1 MSNFRQSKFILS
13 CLLAL
18 VLLASVL
25 VLDNRYR
32 ARHEAEIA
40 DKFQLLGEL
49 RRSALESYFKTAEAE
64 ISFWSVSPE
73 IRSDYA
79 ALSDGWDALGGSAAI
94 RVRDLYISDY
104 PFAGTGLSEL
114 RDAGDGSEY
123 SYAHAQLHALASEFV
138 TGRGY
143 YDLFLIDLDGNII
156 YTVEKEQDYAT
167 NLARGAYSRSGL
179 GDVFRRVTAAEHE
192 HTVVFSDFARYA
204 PSNGEPAIFAGKL
217 MFDAEGKRLGVL
229 ALQLPSDKI
238 SDIMHFKTGM
248 GESGETYLVGPDLLM
263 RSNSRFSDIST
274 VLDTTVDTETVQLAL
289 SGERGVAY
297 TQDYRGIEVLSAY
310 DYIDIE
316 GLRWAVMAE
325 IDADEIAAKVGSIMG
340 ALTAAAAALFGLV
353 LLTFGALR
361 DFGALDLGSG
371 EAAGSDYDSDAM

>member
-1 MSNFRQSKFILS
+1 MSKSGQSKYIFS
-13 CLLAL
+13 GLLAL

-40 DKFQLLGEL
+40 DKFQLLVAL

-73 IRSDYA
+73 IRSNYA
-79 ALSDGWDALGGSAAI
+79 ALSDGWDALGGSVAI
-94 RVRDLYISDY
+94 RVRELYISDY

-123 SYAHAQLHALASEFV
+123 SHAHAELHALANEFV
-138 TGRGY
+138 NGRGY
-143 YDLFLIDLDGNII
+143 YDFFLIDLDGNII
-156 YTVEKEQDYAT
+156 YSVEKEQDYAT

-179 GDVFRRVTAAEHE
+179 GDVFRRVTTTEYEHN
-192 HTVVFSDFARYA
+192 VAFSDFSRYA
-204 PSNGEPAIFAGKL
+204 PSNDDPAIFAGKL
-217 MFDAEGKRLGVL
+217 MFDAEGKKLGVL
-229 ALQLPSDKI
+229 ALQLPTETI

-263 RSNSRFSDIST
+263 RSDSRFTDIST

-297 TQDYRGIEVLSAY
+297 TPDYRGIEVLSAY
-310 DYIDIE
+310 DYIDID
-316 GLRWAVMAE
+316 GIRWAVVAE
-325 IDADEIAAKVGSIMG
+325 IDADEIAAKVGSIVG
-340 ALTAAAAALFGLV
+340 VLAAAAVALFGLV
-353 LLTFGALR
+353 LLTFSALR
-361 DFGALDLGSG
+361 DFGSLGIGGG
-371 EAAGSDYDSDAM
+371 EAGSDYDSDAM